1 MKNLLR
7 EVPLAN
13 GLILHIINHTRNYY
27 GDYYHVRLE
36 FAFFVPVLAEY
47 FEDRE
52 KFDEAMRILGES
64 VTYSRM
70 EGQMGVPS
78 MGIDRV
84 LDHMIVNFTD
94 HALPYIASGKFPQK
108 YVLAQLNTVKRKNQG
123 RSDRSVYAG
132 TNDKN

>member
-7 EVPLAN
+7 EVPLSN

-36 FAFFVPVLAEY
+36 ISFSVPVQAEY
-47 FEDRE
+47 FEYRE
-52 KFDEAMRILGES
+52 KFDEALRILGEN

-70 EGQMGVPS
+70 EERMGVPS
-78 MGIDRV
+78 KGIDRV
-84 LDHMIVNFTD
+84 LDHLIANFTD

-108 YVLAQLNTVKRKNQG
+108 YVLAKLNMMKRKNQG
-123 RSDRSVYAG
+123 RSDRSLYAG
-132 TNDKN
+132 NNDKH